1 MRKRI
6 IKFRGKKERG
16 GEWVYGDLIHLT
28 APNGI
33 EGCAI
38 ITNDK
43 IEDVFPDNKLSK
55 AVLEYTDEEVA
66 VVFDNT
72 VGQFTG
78 LHDKNGKEIYE
89 GDVLFVREWENI
101 ALDMFDH
108 EERELLSLDDCK
120 GELLHESQ
128 RVVYFEEGSMCAGDY
143 YISSLWDKQDRR
155 HQYPIFEAEI
165 IGNIFDHTELVN
177 TKKE

>member
-1 MRKRI
+1 MRKHI
-6 IKFRGKKERG
+6 IKFRGKKARG
-16 GEWVYGDLIHLT
+16 GEWVYGDLIHLI

-78 LHDKNGKEIYE
+78 LYDKHGKEIY
-89 GDVLFVREWENI
+89 
-101 ALDMFDH
+101 
-108 EERELLSLDDCK
+108 
-120 GELLHESQ
+120 
-128 RVVYFEEGSMCAGDY
+128 
-143 YISSLWDKQDRR
+143 
-155 HQYPIFEAEI
+155 
-165 IGNIFDHTELVN
+165 
-177 TKKE
+177 